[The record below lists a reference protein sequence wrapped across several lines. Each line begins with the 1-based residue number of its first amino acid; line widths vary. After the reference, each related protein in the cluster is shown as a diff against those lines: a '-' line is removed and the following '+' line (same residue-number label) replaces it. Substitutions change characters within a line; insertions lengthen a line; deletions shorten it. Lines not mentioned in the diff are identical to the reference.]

1 MTLEELYAQIGG
13 DYEEAIGRMR
23 MEKLISKFIVKFLD
37 DTSCNDIIE
46 GWAEGN
52 DTKCFEGAHAAKGVC
67 GNLALPLLAEP
78 ASEITEALRPGN
90 DALRAEMDLDAL
102 IARFTEAYRKTV
114 EGITAYAAEL

>member
-13 DYEEAIGRMR
+13 DYEEALGRMR

-37 DTSCNDIIE
+37 DTSCKDIVE
-46 GWAEGN
+46 GWAEG
-52 DTKCFEGAHAAKGVC
+52 DETRTFEGAHSAKGVC

-78 ASEITEALRPGN
+78 ASQITEALRPGN
-90 DALRAEMDLDAL
+90 EGIRAQVDIDALV
-102 IARFTEAYRKTV
+102 ARFAEAYQKTV